1 MAAADNQNNN
11 ANNQNNNANDDDDV
25 EASDSQTSEWQ
36 EVSICLS
43 SQTNYTHRLIGRFG
57 KPLSRSYHCYHLT
70 YK

>member
-43 SQTNYTHRLIGRFG
+43 SQTNYTNRLVG
-57 KPLSRSYHCYHLT
+57 
-70 YK
+70 

>member
-36 EVSICLS
+36 EVSICL
-43 SQTNYTHRLIGRFG
+43 RPIILIDLLAESESHF
-57 KPLSRSYHCYHLT
+57 LDHYHCYHLT
-70 YK
+70 